1 MRLPGRASAAPPPGR
16 RLAPL
21 LVIVGA
27 VAAAQPPRLDPQ
39 LEEVLNAV
47 RDGEFEVMAAAIDG
61 GLAVDAKAPNGM
73 TALHVAAV
81 LGREEFV
88 AYLLERGAAVNDPAQ
103 NGITPLN
110 RASMGGHLGT
120 MELLLEA
127 GADVNAAAR
136 WGATPLLSAVD
147 RGRTEAVRMLLA
159 AGADPTVTA
168 ANGETALSLARQK
181 EHRDIVALL
190 SEDPDTVRTER
201 EAEAER
207 RSSRADT
214 HHRTGVAYDDAGDIR
229 RAIESYRLALEQ
241 DPDDPLIRYR
251 LGRAL
256 HRFGEREALVHLIEA
271 VEGWAAMIEAGE
283 DLAPIVR
290 PALEDACGVLADAER
305 SEDAARCEAA
315 LARSRR

>member
-1 MRLPGRASAAPPPGR
+1 MLPAALR
-16 RLAPL
+16 SLARGSVSWGL
-21 LVIVGA
+21 LVGLAGGA
-27 VAAAQPPRLDPQ
+27 VAGPQPPRLDPQ

-47 RDGEFEVMAAAIDG
+47 RDGEFEIMAAALDG
-61 GLAVDAKAPNGM
+61 GMAVDAKAPNGM

-81 LGREEFV
+81 LGRERFV
-88 AYLLERGAAVNDPAQ
+88 ADLLDRGAAVNDPAQ

-120 MELLLEA
+120 MQLLLDA

-147 RGRTEAVRMLLA
+147 RGRTEAVRLLLE
-159 AGADPTVTA
+159 AGADPTATA
-168 ANGETALSLARQK
+168 RNGETALSLAQKK
-181 EHRDIVALL
+181 EHREIAALL
-190 SEDPDTVRTER
+190 AEDPATVRAAR
-201 EAEAER
+201 AAGDER
-207 RSSRADT
+207 RASRADT
-214 HHRTGVAYDDAGDIR
+214 HHRTGVAFDDAGDIR

-241 DPDDPLIRYR
+241 DPDDPLVRYR

-271 VEGWAAMIEAGE
+271 VDGWAAMIEAGE
-283 DLAPIVR
+283 ELAPIVQ
-290 PALEDACGVLADAER
+290 PALEDACGVLRGTNRAEG
-305 SEDAARCEAA
+305 AGRCEAA

>member
-1 MRLPGRASAAPPPGR
+1 MRKPRLRKKLRGLASGFVLIGFAGAGAAGT
-16 RLAPL
+16 
-21 LVIVGA
+21 
-27 VAAAQPPRLDPQ
+27 QPPRLDPQ

-47 RDGEFEVMAAAIDG
+47 RDGEFEVMEAAIDG
-61 GLAVDAKAPNGM
+61 GMAVDAKAPNGM

-81 LGREEFV
+81 LGREDFV
-88 AYLLERGAAVNDPAQ
+88 TYLLEEGAEVNDPAQ

-110 RASMGGHLGT
+110 RAAMGGHLGT

-147 RGRTEAVRMLLA
+147 RGRTDAVRLLLL

-168 ANGETALSLARQK
+168 MNGETALSLARK
-181 EHRDIVALL
+181 REHRDIVALL
-190 SEDPDTVRTER
+190 SEDPETVRTEG
-201 EAEAER
+201 EAEADR

-229 RAIESYRLALEQ
+229 RAIESYRLAAEQ
-241 DPDDPLIRYR
+241 APDNPLIRYR

-271 VEGWAAMIEAGE
+271 VRGWEAMIEAGE
-283 DLAPIVR
+283 ELAPIVP
-290 PALEDACGVLADAER
+290 PALEDACGVLGEAGR
-305 SEDAARCEAA
+305 TEDAARCREA
-315 LARSRR
+315 LAQSRR

>member
-1 MRLPGRASAAPPPGR
+1 M
-16 RLAPL
+16 
-21 LVIVGA
+21 
-27 VAAAQPPRLDPQ
+27 
-39 LEEVLNAV
+39 
-47 RDGEFEVMAAAIDG
+47 
-61 GLAVDAKAPNGM
+61 
-73 TALHVAAV
+73 
-81 LGREEFV
+81 
-88 AYLLERGAAVNDPAQ
+88 NDPAQ

-110 RASMGGHLGT
+110 RAAMGGHLGT

-190 SEDPDTVRTER
+190 SEDPETVRTER
-201 EAEAER
+201 EAEADR

-271 VEGWAAMIEAGE
+271 VSGWAAMIEAGE

-290 PALEDACGVLADAER
+290 PALEDACGVLADAGR
-305 SEDAARCEAA
+305 TEDATRCEAV
-315 LARSRR
+315 LAQSRR

>member
-1 MRLPGRASAAPPPGR
+1 MPCTVPAMIARGVCVASL
-16 RLAPL
+16 LAGSTA
-21 LVIVGA
+21 I
-27 VAAAQPPRLDPQ
+27 AAQPPRIDPQ

-47 RDGEFEVMAAAIDG
+47 RDGEFEIMAAAMEG
-61 GLAVDAKAPNGM
+61 GVAVDAKAPNGM

-88 AYLLERGAAVNDPAQ
+88 TYLLEHGAAVDDPAQ
-103 NGITPLN
+103 NGISPLH

-120 MELLLEA
+120 MRRLLEA

-147 RGRTEAVRMLLA
+147 RGRTEAVRLLLA

-168 ANGETALSLARQK
+168 ANGETALSLARTK
-181 EHRDIVALL
+181 DHRDIVTLL
-190 SEDPDTVRTER
+190 SEDPETVRTLR
-201 EAEAER
+201 EAEADR

-214 HHRTGVAYDDAGDIR
+214 HHRTGVAFDDAGDIR
-229 RAIESYRLALEQ
+229 RAIESYRLAVEQ
-241 DPDDPLIRYR
+241 DPGDPLIRYR

-271 VEGWAAMIEAGE
+271 VRGWEAAIEAGE
-283 DLAPIVR
+283 ELAPIVR
-290 PALEDACGVLADAER
+290 PALEDACGVLGQAER
-305 SEDAARCEAA
+305 TEDAARCAA
-315 LARSRR
+315 TLARVGR

>member
-1 MRLPGRASAAPPPGR
+1 MLFSHPGCRSLPAVLVTVAVASGAE
-16 RLAPL
+16 APL
-21 LVIVGA
+21 V
-27 VAAAQPPRLDPQ
+27 QPPRLDPQ

-47 RDGEFEVMAAAIDG
+47 RDGEFEVMAAAIEG
-61 GLAVDAKAPNGM
+61 GMMVDAKAPNGM

-81 LGREEFV
+81 LGRERFV
-88 AYLLERGAAVNDPAQ
+88 SWLLERGAAVNDPAA

-110 RASMGGHLGT
+110 RAAMGGHLGT
-120 MELLLEA
+120 MELLLQA

-147 RGRTEAVRMLLA
+147 RGRTEAVRLLLS

-168 ANGETALSLARQK
+168 MNGETALSLARKK
-181 EHRDIVALL
+181 EHREIVALL
-190 SEDPDTVRTER
+190 SEDPETVRTEV
-201 EAEAER
+201 EADR

-241 DPDDPLIRYR
+241 EPGNPLIRYR

-256 HRFGEREALVHLIEA
+256 HRFGEREALVHLIDA
-271 VEGWAAMIEAGE
+271 VRGWEAMIAAGE
-283 DLAPIVR
+283 ELESIVR

-305 SEDAARCEAA
+305 PEDAARCQAT
-315 LARSRR
+315 LARLGR

>member
-1 MRLPGRASAAPPPGR
+1 MTLASQNHPRRSVGLWIAGVALLAATTAG
-16 RLAPL
+16 
-21 LVIVGA
+21 
-27 VAAAQPPRLDPQ
+27 AQPPRLDPQ

-47 RDGEFEVMAAAIDG
+47 RDGEFETVTGAIAG

-81 LGREEFV
+81 LGRERFV
-88 AYLLERGAAVNDPAQ
+88 AFLIEQGADVNDPAQ

-110 RASMGGHLGT
+110 RAAMGGHLGT

-147 RGRTEAVRMLLA
+147 RGQAEAVRLLLA
-159 AGADPTVTA
+159 AGADPRVTA
-168 ANGETALSLARQK
+168 TNGETALSLAQKK

-190 SEDPDTVRTER
+190 SEDPETVRAAR
-201 EAEAER
+201 EAEDDR
-207 RSSRADT
+207 RASRAET
-214 HHRTGVAYDDAGDIR
+214 HHRTGVAFDDAGDVK
-229 RAIESYRLALEQ
+229 RAIDSYRLALEQ
-241 DPDDPLIRYR
+241 DPDNPLIRYR

-271 VEGWAAMIEAGE
+271 VQGWAAMIEAGE
-283 DLAPIVR
+283 KLAPIVR
-290 PALEDACGVLADAER
+290 PALEDACGVLTETGR
-305 SEDAARCEAA
+305 TEDAAHCGAT